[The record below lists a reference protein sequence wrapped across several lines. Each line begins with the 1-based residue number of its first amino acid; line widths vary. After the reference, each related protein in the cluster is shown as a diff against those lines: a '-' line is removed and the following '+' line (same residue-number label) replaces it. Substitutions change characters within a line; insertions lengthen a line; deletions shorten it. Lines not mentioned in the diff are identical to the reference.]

1 VTSVRFALIGGAGA
15 GSDTV
20 YFETPAELRLWFAAN
35 HETASELWLGFH
47 KVGSGRASVTWPQSV
62 DEALC
67 VGWIDG
73 IRKGI
78 DETSYKIRFT
88 PRRKGSIWSAVNIAR
103 VPVLEAEG
111 RMQPAG
117 RRAFEARDEARSA
130 IYAYEQAP
138 VALDDA
144 AEALFRSNAV
154 AWEWFQRSAPSYRS
168 TAIHW
173 VMTAKKPETR
183 ARRLAAL
190 IADSA
195 EGRKVQPFTRP

>member
-1 VTSVRFALIGGAGA
+1 MTSVRSARIGGAGA
-15 GSDTV
+15 ASDTI
-20 YFETPAELRLWFAAN
+20 YFETPADLRQWFAAN

-73 IRKGI
+73 IRKGV
-78 DETSYKIRFT
+78 DETSYRIRFT
-88 PRRKGSIWSAVNIAR
+88 PRRKGSIWSAVNMAR

-117 RRAFEARDEARSA
+117 RRAFEAREAARSA

-138 VALDDA
+138 VALDDD
-144 AEALFRSNAV
+144 AEALFRSNVV
-154 AWEWFQRSAPSYRS
+154 AWEWFQRAAPSYRS
-168 TAIHW
+168 SAIHW

-183 ARRLAAL
+183 ARRLATL